1 MSEVKVDTISERTT
15 DAGVTV
21 EGVKIEDGIA
31 TFQTAAGSPLVFE
44 GATAD
49 AFETTFAITDPT
61 ADRTITFP
69 DASFTVPS
77 SGFTDIQ
84 KLQEIVAST
93 DTNINFD
100 NTKITSTYSAYEIR
114 YFNVV
119 GSADGAI
126 FQMHFSDDN
135 GANFDSNH
143 TGGFLNVYTSTSA
156 ENVTY
161 DAGNASKGADVQKL
175 NTDLS
180 WDAGDSLGG
189 IVTIQNPSS
198 TSFITTYQGSSSAI
212 THHAT
217 LYNYTVYIGGIW
229 DSLAAV
235 NYIRFD
241 MSSGN
246 IVTGTFQLWG
256 YK

>member
-1 MSEVKVDTISERTT
+1 LTSDGT
-15 DAGVTV
+15 DA
-21 EGVKIEDGIA
+21 A
-31 TFQTAAGSPLVFE
+31 WTAPA
-44 GATAD
+44 A
-49 AFETTFAITDPT
+49 
-61 ADRTITFP
+61 
-69 DASFTVPS
+69 
-77 SGFTDIQ
+77 GFTDIQ
-84 KLQEIVAST
+84 KIQEVVAST